1 MVGVAG
7 SLATEVLILRIEKG
21 CLILIG
27 LANESVAR
35 TYVRAHIH
43 ENNKRKFAFYET
55 FVMRVTSPDL
65 NFTSWHLLIL

>member
-35 TYVRAHIH
+35 TYVLRTYVRIYTKTTK
-43 ENNKRKFAFYET
+43 E
-55 FVMRVTSPDL
+55 S
-65 NFTSWHLLIL
+65 LLFMKLLSCA